1 MVHLFV
7 CLFVCLSVAKT
18 RRPKCDF
25 LKIMQF
31 RAMVSIDVL
40 LDVIHWLFVE
50 LIVGPLKAKMAEIRH
65 LRNRHDVIFLPW
77 ACGKIAT
84 RPSYL
89 S

>member
-31 RAMVSIDVL
+31 RAMVSIDDQKEVQ
-40 LDVIHWLFVE
+40 HELFKE
-50 LIVGPLKAKMAEIRH
+50 PILGPLKFKMEDGSH
-65 LRNRHDVIFLPW
+65 LENR
-77 ACGKIAT
+77 
-84 RPSYL
+84 
-89 S
+89 